1 MVAGVSWLLPAMDDR
16 KTVSANVISS
26 QELLYMVALLVLA
39 ALIGGFIRQS
49 QAQAELHGLL
59 QRQRENLEI
68 AHALHDYISNDIT
81 DASLLLGQAQE
92 GVSLALQTRC
102 SASMMLRRVRM
113 SLLRDLNLRN
123 FPKSRRT
130 TRYRTPQ
137 FQNVLRPPF
146 LVRSCLMNYGRP

>member
-1 MVAGVSWLLPAMDDR
+1 
-16 KTVSANVISS
+16 
-26 QELLYMVALLVLA
+26 MVALLVLA

-92 GVSLALQTRC
+92 GDFTRIADAMQC
-102 SASMMLRRVRM
+102 FDDASARSHELIARLEPTQFFRKAAARRDIVRH
-113 SLLRDLNLRN
+113 SSKT
-123 FPKSRRT
+123 FFGRR
-130 TRYRTPQ
+130 
-137 FQNVLRPPF
+137 FW
-146 LVRSCLMNYGRP
+146 